1 MPKAQ
6 SKECQRK
13 KRNEQEPGENQQ
25 QLDIDS
31 EDKEG
36 AVLHLTRRKNKH
48 IIVKFHDDCGT
59 YFGDG
64 VMRDAK
70 VEGYRL
76 YELPLNRKRR
86 VMASFKPGDSGGPR
100 GGVAA

>member
-1 MPKAQ
+1 MAKAQ

-13 KRNEQEPGENQQ
+13 KRNEQEPSENQQ

-36 AVLHLTRRKNKH
+36 DQQSCGTLDPTKNKH

-76 YELPLNRKRR
+76 CTSCL
-86 VMASFKPGDSGGPR
+86 
-100 GGVAA
+100 